1 MIRTSSS
8 VTSLDEISASYDVEV
23 VDPTFV
29 PKILYGHRASIESV
43 VDTELGTESRVLVLY
58 TGGTIGM
65 VRNDRGKL
73 APIPQELEANI
84 RRYPHMH
91 DETYAT
97 KRFNGLNNPPLV
109 LPDCKEKRR
118 VVYWVYEYDP
128 LLDSS
133 NMTMDD
139 WIRVAKDIRGVYE
152 MFDGF
157 VVLHG
162 TDTLAYTASAL
173 SFMLENLGKPVV
185 ITGSQIPI
193 FETRSDG
200 RDNFVGS
207 VIMAGSYTIPE
218 VTVFFNNKL
227 YRGNRTAKVS
237 TGRLQAFDSP
247 NMSPLAIAGI
257 SIQVDY
263 RSVFRPTC
271 LEKFTVFDS
280 LNRHVGILRI
290 FPSISADTVRSF
302 LQPPMAGAVIQT
314 YGAGNMPSNRTDI
327 MEVLKE
333 ATERGVI
340 LVNITQCMHGSVD
353 TVYETGEGL
362 VEAGVMAGLDMTPE
376 AALTKLSYV
385 LAKKEWDNETKKVM
399 MTTNLRGEMTAVSQE
414 DEMETRELDV
424 ISSIAR
430 VLQLSSS
437 DDIEHVK
444 ELLIPTLFFTAIVN
458 ADIARLD
465 EIYHNGIEINLQ
477 DASGW
482 TALHM
487 ACNEGLS
494 EVVTWLLQHGSS
506 VHVRDKLGRTPLSVA
521 IENDYHKIIGLLIRT
536 GAHLTDSPTRLGEA
550 VVTAAAAGHAQRL
563 LSYRL
568 AEADLSCTDPCG
580 RTALHAACTVGSEE
594 CIRVLLDA
602 NVPTDVRDRTDLT
615 PIMCAEINNN
625 HHLVELIAAH
635 EARNE
640 EMRHSMRS

>member
-1 MIRTSSS
+1 MSHAS
-8 VTSLDEISASYDVEV
+8 SLDEISASYDVKI
-23 VDPTFV
+23 VDPASV
-29 PKILYGHRASIESV
+29 PKILYGHKESIESL
-43 VDTELGTESRVLVLY
+43 VDFEWTQESRVLVLY

-65 VRNDRGKL
+65 VRNERGKL
-73 APIPQELEANI
+73 VPIPQELELNI
-84 RRYPHMH
+84 RRFPHMH
-91 DETYAT
+91 DEIYSA
-97 KRFNGLNNPPLV
+97 KRFNSFSNPPLV
-109 LPDCKEKRR
+109 LPDCKDKCR

-139 WIRVAKDIRGVYE
+139 WIRIAKDIRGVYE

-200 RDNFVGS
+200 RDNFIGA
-207 VIMAGSYTIPE
+207 VIIAGRYTIPE

-227 YRGNRTAKVS
+227 YRGNRTTKVS

-247 NMSPLAIAGI
+247 NMSPLATAGI

-263 RSVFRPTC
+263 RSVFHSTC
-271 LEKFTVFDS
+271 LKKFTVFDS

-290 FPSISADTVRSF
+290 FPSISAETVSAF

-327 MEVLKE
+327 IKVLEE

-353 TVYETGEGL
+353 TIYETGEGL
-362 VEAGVMAGLDMTPE
+362 VQAGVMAGLDMTPE

-385 LAKKEWDNETKKVM
+385 LAKKEWDSDAKKAM
-399 MTTNLRGEMTAVSQE
+399 MTTNLRGEMTVVNQE
-414 DEMETRELDV
+414 DEESRELDV

-430 VLQLSSS
+430 ALHLSSS
-437 DDIEHVK
+437 EDIEHVK
-444 ELLIPTLFFTAIVN
+444 ELLIPTLFFSAISN
-458 ADIARLD
+458 ADLKRLE
-465 EIYHNGIEINLQ
+465 EIYRNGIEINLQ

-487 ACNEGLS
+487 ACNDGLTD
-494 EVVTWLLQHGSS
+494 VVTWLLKHGAS
-506 VHVRDKLGRTPLSVA
+506 VHIRDRLGRTPLSVA
-521 IENDYHKIIGLLIRT
+521 IENDHHKVIELLLKT
-536 GAHLTDSPTRLGEA
+536 GAHLTESTQKLGEEL
-550 VVTAAAAGHAQRL
+550 VTAAGVNNKKRL
-563 LSYRL
+563 MSYYL
-568 AEADLSCTDPCG
+568 AEADLSNSDPCG
-580 RTALHAACTVGSEE
+580 RTALHAACTVGSVE
-594 CIRVLLDA
+594 CVRFLLDA

-615 PIMCAEINNN
+615 PVMCAEINNN
-625 HHLVELIAAH
+625 QHLVELIAAH
-635 EARNE
+635 EEINE
-640 EMRHSMRS
+640 EVRHSVRH